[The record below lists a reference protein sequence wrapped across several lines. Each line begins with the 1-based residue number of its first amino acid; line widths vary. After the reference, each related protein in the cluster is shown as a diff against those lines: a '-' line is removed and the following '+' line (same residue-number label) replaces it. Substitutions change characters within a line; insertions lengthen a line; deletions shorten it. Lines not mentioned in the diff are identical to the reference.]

1 MWYIPDGGLATH
13 LSEWLIDLHGHKRRV
28 GYIEWHPT
36 AENILVSAGFDHL
49 VSEIRINLYIM
60 ILGSIGIVHL
70 SRMLGTRSFLDFVL
84 FV

>member
-1 MWYIPDGGLATH
+1 VKNFCYLLYLFQIKLWYIPDGGLATH

-49 VSEIRINLYIM
+49 VSKIVRISVMMEIL
-60 ILGSIGIVHL
+60 
-70 SRMLGTRSFLDFVL
+70 
-84 FV
+84 

>member
-1 MWYIPDGGLATH
+1 MMCVQANKRGVQNFCYLLYLFQIKLWYIPDGGLATH

-49 VSEIRINLYIM
+49 VIK
-60 ILGSIGIVHL
+60 IVRL
-70 SRMLGTRSFLDFVL
+70 
-84 FV
+84 